1 MENGDDGSVGRGNRV
16 NGLITPYKPMSMEAA
31 AGKNPVNHV
40 GKLYNVLSL
49 YIARDIY
56 HNTNAGETQVKILS
70 QIGKPINE
78 PLVCDISTEKELS
91 SEAQKEVRKIASDW
105 LDNIKQVTEDII
117 NEKVNLF

>member
-1 MENGDDGSVGRGNRV
+1 M
-16 NGLITPYKPMSMEAA
+16 
-31 AGKNPVNHV
+31 
-40 GKLYNVLSL
+40 

-78 PLVCDISTEKELS
+78 PLVCDISTERELS